1 MGYWGKKNTK
11 GQTETEG
18 AIVKQVYNS
27 NCMGKLISG
36 EENDSNIKL
45 QRYNTMNGIAYS
57 NDIVQTVRQL
67 TEN

>member
-1 MGYWGKKNTK
+1 
-11 GQTETEG
+11 
-18 AIVKQVYNS
+18 VKQVYNS